1 MPLSDEASSHKA
13 QRSAAMKAASEDA
26 LMQRA
31 QMHLRAV
38 LGDAPMALLIDPTLA
53 DPLSESL
60 DFQTALSTGIAKR
73 VPLRNLHPDMD
84 PDRVPY
90 VVHLSSEAQAERLIT
105 ASLKLAM
112 DEARGQLGADYRGR
126 SVCAWVARVDNA
138 EQFVRQLVSVAS
150 VVRPD
155 GSPWPLRLWDPRVLW
170 HLPRV
175 LALDAWSAMQS
186 KLGAWYTL
194 APSGDM
200 ELFGKSSAQGQE
212 TSLSA
217 RPPPYRF
224 NASTWAALER
234 IGSVNKVLAISG
246 DWDVLPTEAQ
256 ARRIDQLLQRCK
268 ALGFETEQDALAFAA
283 CGLTSHDRFD
293 EHPQVQSAIQAALS
307 DKRTIVSA
315 LAAFDDE
322 FWQALS
328 SGLWLA
334 SDIRA

>member
-1 MPLSDEASSHKA
+1 
-13 QRSAAMKAASEDA
+13 MKTASEDA

-38 LGDAPMALLIDPTLA
+38 LGDTPMALLIDPTLA
-53 DPLSESL
+53 DPLSESP

-90 VVHLSSEAQAERLIT
+90 VVHLPSEAQAERLIT

-112 DEARGQLGADYRGR
+112 DEATGQLGYDYRGR

-138 EQFVRQLVSVAS
+138 EQFVRQVVSVAR

-175 LALDAWSAMQS
+175 LPLDAWTSMQFA
-186 KLGAWYTL
+186 LGAWYTL
-194 APSGDM
+194 APSGDI
-200 ELFGKSSAQGQE
+200 ELFGKSIVEGQG
-212 TSLSA
+212 TSPSEL
-217 RPPPYRF
+217 PPPYRF

-256 ARRIDQLLQRCK
+256 ARRIDQLLQRCN
-268 ALGFETEQDALAFAA
+268 ALGFDTEQDALAFAA
-283 CGLTSHDRFD
+283 CGLTSHERFD
-293 EHPQVQSAIQAALS
+293 EHPQVQAAVHAAS
-307 DKRTIVSA
+307 REKRTFVSA
-315 LAAFDDE
+315 LDAFDDE